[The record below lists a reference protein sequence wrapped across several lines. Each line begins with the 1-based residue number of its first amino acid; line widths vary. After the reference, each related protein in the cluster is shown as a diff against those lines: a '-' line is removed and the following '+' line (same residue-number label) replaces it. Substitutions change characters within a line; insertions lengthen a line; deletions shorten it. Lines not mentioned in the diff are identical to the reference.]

1 MGFMRTG
8 EDSTNPNPANQT
20 AHDQALTRFVF
31 LRKGMKRA
39 PTARGHD
46 GEAISTRISCSGHA
60 DHHLSKEGEENP

>member
-8 EDSTNPNPANQT
+8 EDSTNSNPANQT
-20 AHDQALTRFVF
+20 ARDQALTRLIF

-46 GEAISTRISCSGHA
+46 GEAISTRISRSGNA
-60 DHHLSKEGEENP
+60 DHHQSDEWEENP